1 VNARRHGDA
10 ADKARRPRKERISIV
25 YPADL
30 KYDKE
35 HEWVRVDGDT
45 AYIGI
50 SDFAQDQLGEV
61 VYVDLPAVGDELVAG
76 ETFGEI
82 ESVKSVSELYAPVSG
97 SVLEVNDDVAKS
109 PETINSD
116 PYGAGWMIKLSLADP
131 SQVEDLMSSDDYESF
146 VTNEA

>member
-1 VNARRHGDA
+1 
-10 ADKARRPRKERISIV
+10 V

-35 HEWVRVDGDT
+35 HEWVRVEGD
-45 AYIGI
+45 AAFIGI
-50 SDFAQDQLGEV
+50 SEFAQDQLGEV
-61 VYVDLPAVGDELVAG
+61 VYVDLPSVGDELIAG

-97 SVLEVNDDVAKS
+97 TVLEVNSELDTAS
-109 PETINSD
+109 ERINAD
-116 PYGAGWMIKLSLADP
+116 PYGAGWMIKVSLVDP
-131 SQVEDLMSSDDYESF
+131 AQLDSLMSAEDYESF

>member
-1 VNARRHGDA
+1 MT
-10 ADKARRPRKERISIV
+10 V

-35 HEWVRVDGDT
+35 HEWVRVEGSE
-45 AYIGI
+45 AVVGI

-82 ESVKSVSELYAPVSG
+82 ESVKSVSELYAPITG
-97 SVLEVNDDVAKS
+97 TVLEVNDELGNT

-116 PYGAGWMIKLSLADP
+116 PYAAGWMIKVSVADA
-131 SQVEDLMSSDDYESF
+131 SQIDGLMSAEDYESF
-146 VTNEA
+146 VANEA